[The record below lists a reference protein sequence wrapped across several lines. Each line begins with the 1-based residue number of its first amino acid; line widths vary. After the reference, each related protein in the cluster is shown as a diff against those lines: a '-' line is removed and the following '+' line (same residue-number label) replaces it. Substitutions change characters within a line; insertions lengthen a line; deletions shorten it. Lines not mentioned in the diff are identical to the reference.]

1 MKFGDVL
8 RELLEEQ
15 NLSQKQLAA
24 ELNISASALGNYI
37 RNNREPDFEILKRI
51 ARYFCVS
58 TDFLLNYQLNSRSD
72 YRDQKLLQQMSKRTY
87 SLNRGNCLSGAIPEK
102 RKNHPIWDSIARL
115 CKPYEKL
122 IRFM

>member
-1 MKFGDVL
+1 MYINMKFGDVL

-72 YRDQKLLQQMSKRTY
+72 YRDQKLLQIFH
-87 SLNRGNCLSGAIPEK
+87 SLTDEQKDLFIEQG
-102 RKNHPIWDSIARL
+102 
-115 CKPYEKL
+115 KL
-122 IRFM
+122 FIRSN

>member
-58 TDFLLNYQLNSRSD
+58 TDFLLNYQSNSRSD
-72 YRDQKLLQQMSKRTY
+72 YRDQKLLQIFH
-87 SLNRGNCLSGAIPEK
+87 SLTDEQKDLFIEQGKLFIRSNS
-102 RKNHPIWDSIARL
+102 RK
-115 CKPYEKL
+115 KE
-122 IRFM
+122 

>member
-1 MKFGDVL
+1 MYINMKFGDVL

-58 TDFLLNYQLNSRSD
+58 TDFLLNYQSNSRSD
-72 YRDQKLLQQMSKRTY
+72 YRDQKLLQIFH
-87 SLNRGNCLSGAIPEK
+87 SLTDEQKDLFIEQGKLFIRSNSRKKEK
-102 RKNHPIWDSIARL
+102 SSHLGFDSEAL
-115 CKPYEKL
+115 
-122 IRFM
+122 

>member
-58 TDFLLNYQLNSRSD
+58 TDFLLIY
-72 YRDQKLLQQMSKRTY
+72 
-87 SLNRGNCLSGAIPEK
+87 
-102 RKNHPIWDSIARL
+102 
-115 CKPYEKL
+115 
-122 IRFM
+122 

>member
-8 RELLEEQ
+8 REIIGRTEFK
-15 NLSQKQLAA
+15 QKQLAA

-58 TDFLLNYQLNSRSD
+58 TDFFIE
-72 YRDQKLLQQMSKRTY
+72 
-87 SLNRGNCLSGAIPEK
+87 LSIEFP
-102 RKNHPIWDSIARL
+102 
-115 CKPYEKL
+115 
-122 IRFM
+122 F

>member
-51 ARYFCVS
+51 AR
-58 TDFLLNYQLNSRSD
+58 
-72 YRDQKLLQQMSKRTY
+72 
-87 SLNRGNCLSGAIPEK
+87 
-102 RKNHPIWDSIARL
+102 
-115 CKPYEKL
+115 
-122 IRFM
+122 